1 MQKLLQLQF
10 YICICQKLKYL
21 KSFPD
26 TSVISCDEITS
37 VMDIVSTKMTNA
49 IAAPLIINS
58 DGKKVRYKI
67 DYYFLHTVLTVT
79 ILLLIITIT
88 CYHYVK
94 HMSKQKN
101 IGALTIIKWKVMNFK
116 KLLLKIV
123 PVIISMT

>member
-1 MQKLLQLQF
+1 M
-10 YICICQKLKYL
+10 
-21 KSFPD
+21 
-26 TSVISCDEITS
+26 ISCDEITS

-79 ILLLIITIT
+79 MLLLIITIT